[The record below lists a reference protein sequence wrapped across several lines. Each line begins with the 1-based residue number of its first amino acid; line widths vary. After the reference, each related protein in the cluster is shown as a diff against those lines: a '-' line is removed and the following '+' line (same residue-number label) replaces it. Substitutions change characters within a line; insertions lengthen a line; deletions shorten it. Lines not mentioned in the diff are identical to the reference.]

1 MDNDYLDYVGYK
13 IFIGEGKD
21 VGWPTDYYFEDEEEE
36 EPESIDLGEM
46 IQRALKPLANLSEE
60 WERIDRDGTRENRT

>member
-21 VGWPTDYYFEDEEEE
+21 VGWPTDYFFEDEDQDD
-36 EPESIDLGEM
+36 PETVDLGEM
-46 IQRALKPLANLSEE
+46 IQDALEPIINFSFEDEE
-60 WERIDRDGTRENRT
+60 EN